1 MLQQRTVSMNGG
13 RAGQMEEKVGGQREG
28 WMGGRMD
35 GWESAEGD
43 EWVAGWMN
51 GQTDLQS
58 SPPRQA
64 YTHLSLGL

>member
-1 MLQQRTVSMNGG
+1 
-13 RAGQMEEKVGGQREG
+13 MEEKVAGQREG